1 MDKLSALSTI
11 NKRFTL
17 SLDSYDSATSF
28 SVLTNAANQY
38 LSLSWLSTLQ
48 ATVNAMLS
56 KQKMTTTR
64 DKY

>member
-28 SVLTNAANQY
+28 SVLTNVANQY

-56 KQKMTTTR
+56 K
-64 DKY
+64 